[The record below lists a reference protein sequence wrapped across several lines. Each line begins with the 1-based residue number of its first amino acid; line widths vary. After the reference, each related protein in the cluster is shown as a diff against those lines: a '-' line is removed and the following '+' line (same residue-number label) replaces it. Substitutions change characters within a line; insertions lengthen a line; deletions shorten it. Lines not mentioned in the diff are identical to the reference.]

1 MFIKKRSKNL
11 TQIQWRSG
19 FVWEVKGKKELPSM
33 SFGALL
39 TKERLPRLHPDE
51 SFKAG
56 SPILV
61 HHLGKLL
68 LLFPP
73 ATSSRISFLLLLFS
87 QFPFSSR
94 SSHCISPLVP
104 FFFQLQPPLLL
115 LPKVLSSSAF
125 FSLNPHG
132 WNPFFLLSLFPVFPP
147 PENPAFLF
155 PLMFFYLPD
164 PPALLRL

>member
-1 MFIKKRSKNL
+1 
-11 TQIQWRSG
+11 
-19 FVWEVKGKKELPSM
+19 M
-33 SFGALL
+33 SFGVLL

-56 SPILV
+56 SPTLV
-61 HHLGKLL
+61 HHLGKFLL
-68 LLFPP
+68 RFPP
-73 ATSSRISFLLLLFS
+73 ATSSRRSFLLLLFS

-104 FFFQLQPPLLL
+104 FFFQLQSPLLL

-125 FSLNPHG
+125 SSLNPHG

-147 PENPAFLF
+147 GKPSLSFPFDVFLSSRSPCSVAALDF
-155 PLMFFYLPD
+155 SYLFQKFS
-164 PPALLRL
+164 LCSRLTSLSKTLP